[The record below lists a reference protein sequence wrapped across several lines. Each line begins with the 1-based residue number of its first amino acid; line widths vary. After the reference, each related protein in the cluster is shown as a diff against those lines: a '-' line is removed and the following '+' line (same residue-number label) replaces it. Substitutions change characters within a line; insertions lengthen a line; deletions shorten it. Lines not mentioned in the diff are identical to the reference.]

1 MIFYVLP
8 IIICF
13 LYSSYSLIRWGS
25 IYLEGDWDKDS
36 TYTGPLFML
45 MYMFFCC
52 IPIINWMLLLPMF
65 VYFTPSEYH
74 KDYVKSNG
82 KKSNGITKT

>member
-1 MIFYVLP
+1 MIFYWLP

-13 LYSSYSLIRWGS
+13 MYTSYSLIRWGS

-36 TYTGPLFML
+36 TYTGPMRAFVSIL
-45 MYMFFCC
+45 FCC
-52 IPIINWMLLLPMF
+52 IPLVNWMLLMPMF

-74 KDYVKSNG
+74 KEDVKLNG
-82 KKSNGITKT
+82 KKIKWDC